1 MLLDAAHARF
11 ERGSRL
17 NAISDLMEYYTGR
30 GILRRVWRRRKA
42 KNGNREVLSKV
53 AMDSGFAGRRRLAG
67 LRTPAGAL
75 NGRGPER
82 RPTKIDVPRMKTAL
96 EVSPQARNFASLF
109 ELRRWDH
116 P

>member
-42 KNGNREVLSKV
+42 KNGSVK
-53 AMDSGFAGRRRLAG
+53 A
-67 LRTPAGAL
+67 
-75 NGRGPER
+75 
-82 RPTKIDVPRMKTAL
+82 K
-96 EVSPQARNFASLF
+96 
-109 ELRRWDH
+109 
-116 P
+116 